1 MSDNPSFV
9 LNAIENVSYEER
21 PIPDIGENDV
31 LVKVMK
37 TGICGSDVHYLVH
50 GRIGDFVVTNPMV
63 LGHESAGIIY
73 KVGSNVKNISVGDR
87 VAVEPGAT
95 CRTCEACKSGRYE
108 LCPDIIFAATPPYD
122 GTLCRYYK
130 VPSDLAYP
138 LPEGVSLEDGAM
150 IEPLAVGVHSVANL
164 GGFRSGQ
171 SIIVF
176 GCGPVGLLCIAV
188 AKALGAARII
198 AVDIVQERLDFAKNY
213 AATDVYLPPRFNP
226 GETKIEYSKRNGDN
240 LKAVLGI
247 TERGKNSLDLV
258 IDASGAEV
266 SIQTGFQV
274 AKSGGTVVQVGMG
287 TPDVPINM
295 SMLANKELTY
305 KGSFRYGPGDYP
317 LAISLVAQGKI
328 NLKPLVTHRFAFQ
341 DALVAFNTTKAG
353 KSADGKALIKAVI
366 SGPDVSLEEN

>member
-1 MSDNPSFV
+1 M
-9 LNAIENVSYEER
+9 
-21 PIPDIGENDV
+21 
-31 LVKVMK
+31 
-37 TGICGSDVHYLVH
+37 
-50 GRIGDFVVTNPMV
+50 
-63 LGHESAGIIY
+63 
-73 KVGSNVKNISVGDR
+73 
-87 VAVEPGAT
+87 
-95 CRTCEACKSGRYE
+95 
-108 LCPDIIFAATPPYD
+108 
-122 GTLCRYYK
+122 
-130 VPSDLAYP
+130 
-138 LPEGVSLEDGAM
+138 
-150 IEPLAVGVHSVANL
+150 GVHSVSNL

-274 AKSGGTVVQVGMG
+274 AKSGGTVVQV
-287 TPDVPINM
+287 
-295 SMLANKELTY
+295 
-305 KGSFRYGPGDYP
+305 
-317 LAISLVAQGKI
+317 SL
-328 NLKPLVTHRFAFQ
+328 
-341 DALVAFNTTKAG
+341 
-353 KSADGKALIKAVI
+353 
-366 SGPDVSLEEN
+366 